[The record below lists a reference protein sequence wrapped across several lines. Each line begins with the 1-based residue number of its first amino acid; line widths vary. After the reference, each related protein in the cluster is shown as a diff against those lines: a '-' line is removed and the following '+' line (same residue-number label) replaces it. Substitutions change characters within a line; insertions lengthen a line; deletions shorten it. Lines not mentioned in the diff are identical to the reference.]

1 MSTPCDYTLR
11 EWLDHFGY
19 FAEQSLKERS
29 KTGPEL
35 AREYFLAHYPDPDE
49 ARYKMDRFVAAMT
62 YLDQHWEDFNVGNI
76 AVVGRGRSLPSRH
89 LAIAL
94 YRFYSYAPDE
104 TLKAEPPPVA
114 LILEMAKESE
124 HSNKHRR

>member
-1 MSTPCDYTLR
+1 M
-11 EWLDHFGY
+11 DHFGY

-35 AREYFLAHYPDPDE
+35 SREYFSSRYSDPDE
-49 ARYKMDRFVAAMT
+49 ARYKMDRFVSAMT

-76 AVVGRGRSLPSRH
+76 AVVGKERSLPSRH

-94 YRFYSYAPDE
+94 YRFYSHAPDE
-104 TLKAEPPPVA
+104 TLEGDPPPA
-114 LILEMAKESE
+114 AFILEMARQSE
-124 HSNKHRR
+124 HSNKHGI